1 VREPTVSIFV
11 LATGGLDDAV
21 EGDELVNDELS
32 HG

>member
-1 VREPTVSIFV
+1 VREPAVAVFIF
-11 LATGGLDDAV
+11 AAGGLDDAV